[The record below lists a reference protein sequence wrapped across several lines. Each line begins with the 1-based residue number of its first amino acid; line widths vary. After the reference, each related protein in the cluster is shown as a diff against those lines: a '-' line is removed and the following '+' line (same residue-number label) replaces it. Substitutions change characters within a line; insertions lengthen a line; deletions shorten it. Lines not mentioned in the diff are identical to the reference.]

1 MKTCCMILL
10 AAFTSLASAQQNDV
24 TSILEV
30 LDVTNGR
37 RTVVKEFPYRV
48 EAPNWTPDGQWLV
61 YNSGGKL
68 YKLSPDSPG
77 EPEMINTGFATR
89 CNNDHVIA
97 ADGKQI
103 AISHG
108 TKEDGKSRIYTLPMQ
123 GGTPRLIT
131 PIAPS
136 YLHGWSPDGRQLAY
150 CADRKGNYDIYI
162 IPVERRRRKTAD
174 DSRRIGRWSRI
185 FPLRRI
191 YLVQFRTHGFDA
203 SMENEER
210 RLRTNPDDV

>member
-131 PIAPS
+131 PIAPAT
-136 YLHGWSPDGRQLAY
+136 YTDGARMDGNLPIVPTGKAIMTFTLFQL
-150 CADRKGNYDIYI
+150 K
-162 IPVERRRRKTAD
+162 EEKK
-174 DSRRIGRWSRI
+174 DS
-185 FPLRRI
+185 
-191 YLVQFRTHGFDA
+191 
-203 SMENEER
+203 
-210 RLRTNPDDV
+210 

>member
-1 MKTCCMILL
+1 MILL

-77 EPEMINTGFATR
+77 EP
-89 CNNDHVIA
+89 D
-97 ADGKQI
+97 DGKQI

-136 YLHGWSPDGRQLAY
+136 YLHGWSPD
-150 CADRKGNYDIYI
+150 
-162 IPVERRRRKTAD
+162 
-174 DSRRIGRWSRI
+174 
-185 FPLRRI
+185 
-191 YLVQFRTHGFDA
+191 
-203 SMENEER
+203 
-210 RLRTNPDDV
+210 

>member
-103 AISHG
+103 AISP
-108 TKEDGKSRIYTLPMQ
+108 DCSQLPTRME
-123 GGTPRLIT
+123 P
-131 PIAPS
+131 
-136 YLHGWSPDGRQLAY
+136 GWTATCLLCRPERQL
-150 CADRKGNYDIYI
+150 
-162 IPVERRRRKTAD
+162 
-174 DSRRIGRWSRI
+174 
-185 FPLRRI
+185 
-191 YLVQFRTHGFDA
+191 
-203 SMENEER
+203 
-210 RLRTNPDDV
+210 

>member
-89 CNNDHVIA
+89 CHSCRRQ
-97 ADGKQI
+97 ADSYQ
-103 AISHG
+103 
-108 TKEDGKSRIYTLPMQ
+108 
-123 GGTPRLIT
+123 PR
-131 PIAPS
+131 
-136 YLHGWSPDGRQLAY
+136 D
-150 CADRKGNYDIYI
+150 
-162 IPVERRRRKTAD
+162 ERRRQITHLYPPDA
-174 DSRRIGRWSRI
+174 RRDTS
-185 FPLRRI
+185 LD
-191 YLVQFRTHGFDA
+191 H
-203 SMENEER
+203 
-210 RLRTNPDDV
+210 PDCS

>member
-77 EPEMINTGFATR
+77 
-89 CNNDHVIA
+89 D
-97 ADGKQI
+97 
-103 AISHG
+103 G

-123 GGTPRLIT
+123 GGT
-131 PIAPS
+131 
-136 YLHGWSPDGRQLAY
+136 HPD
-150 CADRKGNYDIYI
+150 C
-162 IPVERRRRKTAD
+162 
-174 DSRRIGRWSRI
+174 S
-185 FPLRRI
+185 
-191 YLVQFRTHGFDA
+191 
-203 SMENEER
+203 
-210 RLRTNPDDV
+210 

>member
-108 TKEDGKSRIYTLPMQ
+108 TKEDGKSQHLYPPDARRDTSLDHPDCSQLPTRME
-123 GGTPRLIT
+123 P
-131 PIAPS
+131 
-136 YLHGWSPDGRQLAY
+136 GWTATCLLCRPERQL
-150 CADRKGNYDIYI
+150 
-162 IPVERRRRKTAD
+162 
-174 DSRRIGRWSRI
+174 
-185 FPLRRI
+185 
-191 YLVQFRTHGFDA
+191 
-203 SMENEER
+203 
-210 RLRTNPDDV
+210 

>member
-1 MKTCCMILL
+1 MILL

-108 TKEDGKSRIYTLPMQ
+108 TKEDGK
-123 GGTPRLIT
+123 
-131 PIAPS
+131 
-136 YLHGWSPDGRQLAY
+136 
-150 CADRKGNYDIYI
+150 
-162 IPVERRRRKTAD
+162 
-174 DSRRIGRWSRI
+174 
-185 FPLRRI
+185 
-191 YLVQFRTHGFDA
+191 
-203 SMENEER
+203 
-210 RLRTNPDDV
+210 